1 MEVWRHSLG
10 PGPRGLDCRAKT
22 TGIILQEGEPPETS
36 MLGLGPWSRL
46 QGDKPEASCQ
56 LLPPLSLTSPFSI
69 PSNPP
74 GNLSGMTHL
83 GKIPPSQA
91 DAFGWKRVFH

>member
-1 MEVWRHSLG
+1 MEVWRRSLG
-10 PGPRGLDCRAKT
+10 PGPKGLDCRAKA

-56 LLPPLSLTSPFSI
+56 FLPPLSLT
-69 PSNPP
+69 
-74 GNLSGMTHL
+74 
-83 GKIPPSQA
+83 
-91 DAFGWKRVFH
+91 